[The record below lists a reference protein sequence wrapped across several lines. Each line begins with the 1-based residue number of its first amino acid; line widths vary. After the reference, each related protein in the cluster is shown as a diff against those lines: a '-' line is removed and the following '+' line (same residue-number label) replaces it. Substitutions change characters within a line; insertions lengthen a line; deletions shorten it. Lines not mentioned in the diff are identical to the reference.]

1 MTQRGPK
8 KIVIRSK
15 MKDRVDTRQ
24 CAEIFSIKAGKYFE
38 EYFGRKA
45 I

>member
-1 MTQRGPK
+1 MTQRDPK
-8 KIVIRSK
+8 KIVIRNK

-24 CAEIFSIKAGKYFE
+24 CAEIFCFKAGKNVE
-38 EYFGRKA
+38 KYFGGKA